1 MEGRGK
7 RKRALLR
14 DKNGSNLKVSI
25 DGGEEGQRKP
35 KDEPIGGSSIHSR
48 RRNPNKFD
56 ENRQGRLKFKHAAS
70 LEEIHYIVHAPPAY
84 HLSLDGFADETV
96 EETWTPDE
104 LTVPELKDALK
115 KRGLKK
121 SGRKADLVERL
132 SEVVEEERRDR
143 RERREVKRRKL
154 DEILVGSAELALER
168 EERGQKDE
176 EEEQVKNDSQA
187 GGDNVLDDVE
197 DNEPNG
203 KMAQEGG
210 EYSIKRVPRKENGCQ
225 TPQQPPTTSTTNATP
240 ASSGFETF
248 FQEIE
253 STPPKLSNS
262 SSGICSSATPS
273 PSASPKKPLRGVLK
287 KREQKEPKD
296 MKIPELKEHLLAFG
310 ISGCSGKKRSELV
323 ELLEEAIEDSKHSSI
338 FISF

>member
-121 SGRKADLVERL
+121 SGRKADLIERL
-132 SEVVEEERRDR
+132 SEVVEEERRGR

-154 DEILVGSAELALER
+154 DEILGSAELALER
-168 EERGQKDE
+168 EERDQKDE
-176 EEEQVKNDSQA
+176 EEEQVKNDSQE
-187 GGDNVLDDVE
+187 GSDNVLDEVE
-197 DNEPNG
+197 DNEANG
-203 KMAQEGG
+203 KMAQDGG
-210 EYSIKRVPRKENGCQ
+210 EYSIKRVPRKENGSQ